1 MSWLL
6 QYRMQARYNQWFN
19 EKLYAAAGTL
29 TDEERKQDRGA
40 FFKSIHRTL
49 NHLVLTDHIWMLRFT
64 QDQRYFPRDAKG
76 HIIPLT
82 GLSQELYTD
91 FAELGRVRVKLDA
104 DILSFSEALSESA
117 LAANIA
123 YRTSTGV
130 NYEHPLWAALTHFF
144 NHQTHHRGQLTTL
157 LSQFQIDPGVT
168 DMIALIRT
176 ELPT

>member
-1 MSWLL
+1 MSWLT

-29 TDEERKQDRGA
+29 TDDERKQDRGA

-64 QDQRYFPRDAKG
+64 EDQRYFPRDAKG

-82 GLSQELYTD
+82 GLAQELYSD
-91 FAELGRVRVKLDA
+91 FAELTRQRVQLDA
-104 DILSFSEALSESA
+104 EIMSFAEGLTEAA
-117 LAANIA
+117 LAAEIA

-130 NYEHPLWAALTHFF
+130 TYKHPLWMALTHVF

-157 LSQFQIDPGVT
+157 LSQFHVDAGVT
-168 DMIALIRT
+168 DMIVLIRT
-176 ELPT
+176 ELAG